1 MRFRFKEPR
10 EGKILSLGSLLSSI
24 VGEFQLDES
33 FIFENIRSNW
43 SLIVGDIIS
52 THSAP
57 VRIVRETLIIAAD
70 HSVFAGELHML
81 RESLL
86 NKIKDRL
93 GADIIRNIRVEIKKL
108 R

>member
-10 EGKILSLGSLLSSI
+10 EGKILSLGSLLSTI
-24 VGEFQLDES
+24 VEEFQLDDS

-43 SLIVGDIIS
+43 SSIVGDIIS

-57 VRIVRETLIIAAD
+57 VRIVRETLIVAAD

-81 RESLL
+81 SESLL
-86 NKIKDRL
+86 KNIRERL
-93 GADIIRNIRVEIKKL
+93 GVDIVRNIKVEIKKL